1 MRLKYAFETMKLDD
15 QTVAVPV
22 GDGSEEFHGVVKLNE
37 AAAEIF
43 NLLKEDIS
51 EEAIVEAMAEIY
63 DAPKEALAA
72 DVHKCVTDFMEKG
85 LLN

>member
-37 AAAEIF
+37 AAEDIF
-43 NLLKEDIS
+43 NLLKEDTT
-51 EEAIVEAMAEIY
+51 EDAIVEAMADMY
-63 DAPKEALAA
+63 DAPKETLAA
-72 DVHKCVTDFMEKG
+72 DVHKCVAEFMEKG
-85 LLN
+85 LLS

>member
-1 MRLKYAFETMKLDD
+1 MRLKYAFETMELDD
-15 QTVAVPV
+15 QIVAVPV

-37 AAAEIF
+37 TAADIF

-51 EEAIVEAMAEIY
+51 EEAIVEAMTEIY

-72 DVHKCVTDFMEKG
+72 DVRKCVADFMEKG
-85 LLN
+85 LLS